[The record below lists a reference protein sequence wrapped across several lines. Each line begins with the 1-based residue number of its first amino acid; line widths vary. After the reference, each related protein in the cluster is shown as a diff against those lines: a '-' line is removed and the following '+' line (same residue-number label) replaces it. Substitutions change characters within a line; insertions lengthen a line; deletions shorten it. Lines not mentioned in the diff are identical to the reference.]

1 MRQNI
6 KEEGNTCPLV
16 VSLLLLLDALGKCL
30 DVVVV
35 MLVLEEEEG
44 CNETGAAVG
53 LVFATDGFGR
63 WAETP
68 ELGFI
73 GDDDDDCMMVGI
85 LSSRLSNR
93 VLAE

>member
-1 MRQNI
+1 M
-6 KEEGNTCPLV
+6 KEKGNTCPLV
-16 VSLLLLLDALGKCL
+16 FSLLLLLDALGKCL
-30 DVVVV
+30 DVVV
-35 MLVLEEEEG
+35 MLVLEEEEEG
-44 CNETGAAVG
+44 NETGAVVG
-53 LVFATDGFGR
+53 LVFVTEGFDR

-73 GDDDDDCMMVGI
+73 DDDDGDCMMVGI